1 MGLRSLFQRTAAKVP
16 ATQDPATAAGQNESP
31 SPELLEE
38 LQEAWADLAEAAE
51 GSDVTNL
58 HACTRTGRHWM
69 EDPAT
74 VRAIAATL
82 REHPVL
88 DG

>member
-1 MGLRSLFQRTAAKVP
+1 MGLRSLFQRTAATKVP
-16 ATQDPATAAGQNESP
+16 AAHDPVAAGQDP
-31 SPELLEE
+31 VLSPEPSEE
-38 LQEAWADLAEAAE
+38 LQAAWADLAEAAE

-58 HACTRTGRHWM
+58 YTCSRTGGHWL

-74 VRAIAATL
+74 VRAVAATL
-82 REHPVL
+82 REHPAL